1 MSTDQPAPHRV
12 RARIALVSA
21 LSLGLGAIPLALG
34 APAQAASYA
43 CFVTPAT
50 PEYAYTQTNGVKV
63 IDYKVHVYCGKGRY
77 LNIEQERWERDDT
90 SADDSLGTTNWS
102 NQYIAGG
109 QSHTFHNY
117 RTLVDGESGKEDLYQ
132 KVKFQEGIDD
142 LWSSWTG
149 WKRSNTV
156 SIAN

>member
-1 MSTDQPAPHRV
+1 MSTNQPAPHRV

-21 LSLGLGAIPLALG
+21 FSLGLAAIPLALG

-43 CFVTPAT
+43 CFVTPET

-63 IDYKVHVYCGKGRY
+63 IDYKVTVYCGKGRY
-77 LNIEQERWERDDT
+77 LNIEQQRWERDDT
-90 SADDSLGTTNWS
+90 TADDSLGTTNWS
-102 NQYIAGG
+102 NQYIGAG
-109 QSHTFHNY
+109 QSHTFHNR